1 MKIKAPKLFIFS
13 FIISS
18 LAGCSTTGSLKQ
30 DSNSGSKQEPDNK
43 VNVRFIQLDATNF
56 SAVGGG
62 FSDPIIAETIL
73 TFEKGQKLT
82 QEEIFDLQSNK
93 VLNYKVPPL
102 EQGYFTFTFFYFDRY
117 ITTTETQ
124 LTPET
129 VITDHE
135 VYYFGIEG

>member
-1 MKIKAPKLFIFS
+1 MKINTSKVLTLTCIIFS
-13 FIISS
+13 
-18 LAGCSTTGSLKQ
+18 LLGCSTI
-30 DSNSGSKQEPDNK
+30 SGSKQEPDNK

-62 FSDPIIAETIL
+62 FSDPILAETIL

-82 QEEIFDLQSNK
+82 QEEIFSLESNK
-93 VLNYKVPPL
+93 VLNYKIPPL

-135 VYYFGIEG
+135 NYYFGIEG

>member
-1 MKIKAPKLFIFS
+1 MKINTSKVLTLTCIIFS
-13 FIISS
+13 
-18 LAGCSTTGSLKQ
+18 LLGCSTI
-30 DSNSGSKQEPDNK
+30 SGLEQEPNSNK

-62 FSDPIIAETIL
+62 FSDPILAETIL

-82 QEEIFDLQSNK
+82 QEEIFSLESNK
-93 VLNYKVPPL
+93 VLNYKIPPL